1 MAFAVTENVNIE
13 RFAREAK
20 RITTERNEPEQTEE
34 QAVKQER
41 TETTAPNWAEEPP
54 VDIKNLAQLKRAL
67 TVGAE
72 FEITS
77 YIRGEVVNQWRRV
90 KEADTVAIYSIRPD
104 APDDEKTTLANHGR
118 GSYLP
123 WEKASDW
130 GFANGICTAYRRGT
144 EHTEENRLFSIKVRP
159 PVHKRELGEEK
170 QQTAEIS
177 NPLIKELS
185 KTFPA
190 DTAERLYNAFEGAKM
205 ADWQSNQAKVNRVK
219 RALYDILG
227 NEEQTES
234 AFSVLSSGE
243 APKLKDIVIDLSP
256 RTDRCEREEI
266 PEQTR
271 DGDMSEKLNKIAK
284 TANTKIDYTI
294 TDENLGVG
302 GAKEKFAA
310 NIAAIETLKRIESR
324 NLHLAADMFRA
335 NNASPDEQ
343 KILAGYVGWGGL
355 SQAFDPNNKVWAKE
369 YQQLKE
375 LLTDEEYAAAKSST
389 LNAHYTTPTV
399 IGAIY
404 KGLQNLGFEG
414 GNILEPAM
422 GVGNFF
428 GAMPEEIRKN
438 SHLSGVEL
446 DSITGR
452 IAQQLYQNA
461 DVQIKGFEKTDF
473 SDNYFDAAVGN
484 VPFGSYPVSDK
495 RYNRENFFIHDYFL
509 AKTLDKLAPGG
520 VAALITTTGQQH
532 LLF

>member
-1 MAFAVTENVNIE
+1 
-13 RFAREAK
+13 
-20 RITTERNEPEQTEE
+20 
-34 QAVKQER
+34 
-41 TETTAPNWAEEPP
+41 
-54 VDIKNLAQLKRAL
+54 
-67 TVGAE
+67 
-72 FEITS
+72 
-77 YIRGEVVNQWRRV
+77 
-90 KEADTVAIYSIRPD
+90 VAIYSIRPD

-130 GFANGICTAYRRGT
+130 GFANGVCTAYRKGT

-159 PVHKRELGEEK
+159 PVHKQERGEEK
-170 QQTAEIS
+170 QQTAEIT
-177 NPLIKELS
+177 NPLIKELA

-205 ADWQSNQAKVNRVK
+205 ADWQSNQAKINRVK
-219 RALYDILG
+219 RALYDILR

-243 APKLKDIVIDLSP
+243 MPKLKDIVIDLSP
-256 RTDRCEREEI
+256 RTDSYEREEI
-266 PEQTR
+266 PEQAR
-271 DGDMSEKLNKIAK
+271 DGDMSEKINKIAK
-284 TANTKIDYTI
+284 TAITKIDYTI

-310 NIAAIETLKRIESR
+310 NIAAIEMLKRIESR

-335 NNASPDEQ
+335 HNAEPDEQ

-355 SQAFDPNNKVWAKE
+355 SQAFDPNNKAWTKE
-369 YQQLKE
+369 YQRLKE
-375 LLTDEEYAAAKSST
+375 LLTDEEYAAAKGST

-399 IGAIY
+399 INAIY

-428 GAMPEEIRKN
+428 GAMHEEIRKN

-452 IAQQLYQNA
+452 IA
-461 DVQIKGFEKTDF
+461 
-473 SDNYFDAAVGN
+473 
-484 VPFGSYPVSDK
+484 
-495 RYNRENFFIHDYFL
+495 
-509 AKTLDKLAPGG
+509 
-520 VAALITTTGQQH
+520 
-532 LLF
+532 